1 MSWLSN
7 FDIYYWQEG
16 THFRSYD
23 KLGAHPDKKGAW
35 FGVWA
40 PHADYVAVLGEFNDW
55 DAGANPLTRVDG
67 GLWEGH
73 VKGAKT
79 GQKYKYR
86 ISGPGFQADKTDP
99 YAFAMEAPHH
109 QGSANEGMSAIIT
122 DLESH
127 DWGDAEWMKSRKGPE
142 SLKGPVSI
150 YEVHLGSW
158 RKKDDGYSLS
168 YREIAE
174 PLADHVEAMGFTHVE
189 LMPVAEH
196 PYYGSWGY
204 QVAGYYAPT
213 FRYGH
218 PEDLMYL
225 IDYLHQRGIGVLLD
239 WVPAHFAT
247 DPQALMFFDG
257 STLYEQDDA
266 KMRYHPDWGTYVF
279 DYGKPGVQSFL
290 ISNALFWLDCYHID
304 GLRFDAVASMLYRDY
319 SRGQDWSP
327 NFFGGRENLEAIE
340 LLKRVNIAV
349 FDRFPDAMM
358 VAEESTAW
366 PGVSQPTYN
375 GGLGFL
381 YKWNMGWMH
390 DTLEYMS
397 NEPIHRKYHHHQLT
411 FPLVYAF
418 SEHYVLPLSH
428 DEVVHGK
435 GSLWGKMPGD
445 AWQKA
450 ANLRLLY
457 GHMYGSPGKK
467 LLFMGSEFGQPS
479 EWAHDHA
486 LEWHLTSEP
495 LHGGVM
501 RFLQDLN
508 HLYRERSALWADVP
522 GGFEWIDFGD
532 HEQSVVSYLRKSDD
546 EELIFVLNFTP
557 VPRQNYRIGVP
568 AEGFWKERLNSDA
581 DVYGGGGVGNH
592 GGAEST
598 PVPYHGRPASIVVTV
613 PPLGMIVLE
622 KGKSPAD

>member
-40 PHADYVAVLGEFNDW
+40 PHADYVAVLGEFNGW

-86 ISGPGFQADKTDP
+86 VSGPGFQADKTDP
-99 YAFAMEAPHH
+99 YAFAMEAPHQ
-109 QGSANEGMSAIIT
+109 QGSANEGLSAIIT
-122 DLESH
+122 NLETH
-127 DWGDAEWMKSRKGPE
+127 EWGDAEWMESRKGPE
-142 SLKGPVSI
+142 NLQGPVSI

-158 RKKDDGYSLS
+158 RKKDDGYSPS
-168 YREIAE
+168 YREIAK

-204 QVAGYYAPT
+204 QIAGYYAPT
-213 FRYGH
+213 FRYGR

-319 SRGQDWSP
+319 SRGNDWSP

-340 LLKRVNIAV
+340 LLKRVNIAT
-349 FDRFPDAMM
+349 FERFPDAMM

-390 DTLEYMS
+390 DTLKYMS
-397 NEPIHRKYHHHQLT
+397 EDPVHRKYHHHQLT

-445 AWQKA
+445 SWQKA

-479 EWAHDHA
+479 EWNHDAA
-486 LEWHLTSEP
+486 LEWHLTSDP

-501 RFLQDLN
+501 RYLQDLN
-508 HLYRERSALWADVP
+508 HLYRERPSLWADVP
-522 GGFEWIDFGD
+522 GSFEWIDFGD
-532 HEQSVVSYLRKSDD
+532 HEQSVVSYLRKSGED
-546 EELIFVLNFTP
+546 ELLFVLNFTP
-557 VPRQNYRIGVP
+557 MARHNYRIGVP
-568 AEGFWKERLNSDA
+568 DEGFWRERLNSDA
-581 DVYGGGGVGNH
+581 DVYGGSGVGNH
-592 GGAEST
+592 GGTEST
-598 PVPYHGRPASIVVTV
+598 PIPYHGRPASIVVTV

-622 KGKSPAD
+622 KGKAE